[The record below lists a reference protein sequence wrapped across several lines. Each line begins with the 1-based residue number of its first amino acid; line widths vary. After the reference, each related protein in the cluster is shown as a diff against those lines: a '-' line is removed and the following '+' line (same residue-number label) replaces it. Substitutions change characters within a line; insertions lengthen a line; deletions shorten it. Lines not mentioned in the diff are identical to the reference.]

1 MQENDKKR
9 KQIEKGIVAGLTSAS
24 VLLGGTFDSP
34 QDLINNDKYKPEAV
48 IEKVL
53 NEDEDKQEAK
63 QKNTLKE
70 KFRNLVY
77 KVPVKI
83 RTYLFVPLWFL
94 GTFLISLTDLL
105 VKVVL
110 APVSHIIINFILH
123 VLIILG
129 IVVICIKVL
138 FPDLPLS
145 KILNKRTLIMVIIGS
160 MLLSLCDI
168 FMPMVWDKYKLY
180 RNISKLVLG
189 LVVILII
196 LKPFIKKKLENPY
209 TYEIQYE
216 NEILG

>member
-63 QKNTLKE
+63 QKNNLKE

-110 APVSHIIINFILH
+110 APASHIIINFILH

>member
-110 APVSHIIINFILH
+110 APASHIIINFILH

-145 KILNKRTLIMVIIGS
+145 KILNKHTLIMVIIGS

-168 FMPMVWDKYKLY
+168 FMPMIWDKYKLY

-189 LVVILII
+189 LIVILII